1 MKKAFFLLWVLVP
14 LQALAGPGL
23 WNYYVLPASSA
34 GGQMGTY
41 FRTDVYLVNPYPWK
55 NVTVR
60 MWFLK
65 TSQDNSNAPSRDILI
80 PAGGSVTLPDVVLNT
95 FGTSG
100 GGAVILDSSSTSSSA
115 FFIASARTY
124 TGSAGGTYGLFADG
138 IYYLNG
144 AGTESLIS
152 GVRNGNGFRT
162 NTIVVSTNTTALSLQ
177 VSAYDSNGY
186 PRGSRSVNLP
196 PFGHQQLAVA
206 DFASSFDTGY
216 LVWNCSTTTGS
227 IGWAAYAT
235 AIDNTS
241 GDSSFLP
248 DRRDDVYAKYQN
260 SFDLSGR
267 WRGIGV
273 LGSGIAGTVNAL
285 VYQNGPYLQLYLYDA
300 STGERIVYLSGY
312 ESQGTVRLSGSGTNY
327 QCLSNTATAL
337 FLVSASQIS
346 GGVSGTGCFS
356 VGGTVN
362 LTKQSSFVTAGEARM
377 TATPPESSHGLGVG
391 MTPRQAE

>member
-23 WNYYVLPASSA
+23 SNYYVLPATSA
-34 GGQMGTY
+34 AGQMGTY

-65 TSQDNSNAPSRDILI
+65 TGQDNSTASSRDILI

-95 FGTSG
+95 FGTTG
-100 GGAVILDSSSTSSSA
+100 GGAVLLDSSDTSGSA
-115 FFIASARTY
+115 FFVASARTY
-124 TGSAGGTYGLFADG
+124 TASAGGTYGLFADG
-138 IYYLNG
+138 INYLNG

-152 GVRNGNGFRT
+152 GIRNGSGFRT
-162 NTIVVSTNTTALSLQ
+162 NTIVVSTVSIPLSFR
-177 VSAYDSNGY
+177 VDAYNFTGS
-186 PRGSRSVNLP
+186 PMGSRTATVPS
-196 PFGHQQLAVA
+196 FGHLQMGLG
-206 DFASSFDTGY
+206 DFASPFDTGY
-216 LVWNCSTTTGS
+216 VIWTCLTTSGTV
-227 IGWAAYAT
+227 GWAAYAT
-235 AIDNTS
+235 AIDNAS
-241 GDSSFLP
+241 GDSSFLL
-248 DRRDDVYAKYQN
+248 DRRDDVYARFQN

-273 LGSGIAGTVNAL
+273 LGNGAAGTVNAL
-285 VYQNGPYLQLYLYDA
+285 VYQNGPLLQVYLYDA
-300 STGERIVYLSGY
+300 STGEHIVYLWGY
-312 ESQGTVRLSGSGTNY
+312 ENQGTVRLSGSGTNY
-327 QCLSNTATAL
+327 RCLGNTATAL
-337 FLVSASQIS
+337 FLASASQIS

-377 TATPPESSHGLGVG
+377 TAAPSDPSLSLGVG